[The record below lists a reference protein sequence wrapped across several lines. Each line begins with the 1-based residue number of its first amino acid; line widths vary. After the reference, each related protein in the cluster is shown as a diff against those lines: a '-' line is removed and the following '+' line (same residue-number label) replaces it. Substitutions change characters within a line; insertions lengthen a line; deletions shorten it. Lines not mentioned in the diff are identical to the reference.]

1 MKRTVFTKSIQFLII
16 SLLLLAV
23 FLPRK
28 IAQMGMVIVA
38 TLWVIYSIIYFI
50 YRHLRKRDK
59 STSIDKSIQNSPKE
73 KHFQLFKLTSQIP
86 NEKPLHNEKP
96 KPLSKE
102 SPTTVSDNDC
112 HTMLVHI
119 ALRISDKLKSAY
131 PDAIWQWAETPSL
144 HDILEGKTIRI
155 CVENMSSYNHAD
167 VFFDS
172 FGRIHVTPMKIGT
185 FSPEEENTT
194 SEEKSSEPAPVDVRV
209 WYDLVGQQILENHI
223 TELNTKGHGKLI
235 IKENGDIVI
244 NRQKKEVLIATLD
257 SFPPKQYWNELVT
270 ILEENELCAKA
281 NDKNLIVSWL
291 G

>member
-28 IAQMGMVIVA
+28 SSQIGMVIVA
-38 TLWVIYSIIYFI
+38 SLWVIYSIAYLI
-50 YRHLRKRDK
+50 YRHFRKPTKIQYHGK
-59 STSIDKSIQNSPKE
+59 SHQQSAKE
-73 KHFQLFKLTSQIP
+73 KHFKVFKLSPKFQNNEPLPVENPKTLSTEKDTS
-86 NEKPLHNEKP
+86 
-96 KPLSKE
+96 LSE
-102 SPTTVSDNDC
+102 SAS

-131 PDAIWQWAETPSL
+131 PDAIWQWAESPSL

-167 VFFDS
+167 VSFDR
-172 FGRIHVTPMKIGT
+172 FGRIHVTPMKIGVFT
-185 FSPEEENTT
+185 PEEENTP
-194 SEEKSSEPAPVDVRV
+194 SEEKPSEPTPVDVRV
-209 WYDLVGQQILENHI
+209 WYDLVGQHILEKHI
-223 TELNTKGHGKLI
+223 TELNTKGHGKLT

-244 NRQKKEVLIATLD
+244 NRQKKEVLVATLD
-257 SFPPKQYWNELVT
+257 SFPTKQYWNELVT
-270 ILEENELCAKA
+270 VLEEHELCAKA
-281 NDKNLIVSWL
+281 NDKSLIVSWV